1 MLVDRSSHHPTKE
14 TMSNTNQTFPALDHA
29 QLDKV
34 AGGAARVTARSS
46 GADAEIK
53 SLLTGVTDSIKGLAN
68 QKPSGM
74 DPMMMMMMMMMGGG
88 GGGAA
93 PAPAAPPPPP
103 PKPIVNIT
111 NSVSR

>member
-1 MLVDRSSHHPTKE
+1 
-14 TMSNTNQTFPALDHA
+14 MSNTNETFSALDRA
-29 QLDKV
+29 LLSKV

-46 GADAEIK
+46 GSDSEIK

-88 GGGAA
+88 GGGGGG
-93 PAPAAPPPPP
+93 APAAAAPPAPPA
-103 PKPIVNIT
+103 KPIVNIT

>member
-1 MLVDRSSHHPTKE
+1 
-14 TMSNTNQTFPALDHA
+14 MSNTTSFSALDRA
-29 QLDKV
+29 LLAGV

-53 SLLTGVTDSIKGLAN
+53 TMLTSVTDGIKSLAN

-74 DPMMMMMMMMMGGG
+74 DPTMMMMMMMMGGG
-88 GGGAA
+88 GGGGGSAA
-93 PAPAAPPPPP
+93 PVAAAPPPPP

>member
-1 MLVDRSSHHPTKE
+1 
-14 TMSNTNQTFPALDHA
+14 MSNPTTTFSALDRA
-29 QLDKV
+29 QLAGV

-53 SLLTGVTDSIKGLAN
+53 SMLTSVTDGIKSLAN

-74 DPMMMMMMMMMGGG
+74 DPTMMMMMMMMGGG
-88 GGGAA
+88 GGGGSAA
-93 PAPAAPPPPP
+93 PVAAAPPPPP

>member
-1 MLVDRSSHHPTKE
+1 MSTNNRMFSAIDR
-14 TMSNTNQTFPALDHA
+14 A

-53 SLLTGVTDSIKGLAN
+53 SLLTNVTDSIKTLAN

-74 DPMMMMMMMMMGGG
+74 DPTMMMMMMMMGGG

-93 PAPAAPPPPP
+93 PAAAAAPPPPP
-103 PKPIVNIT
+103 PKPVVNIT

>member
-1 MLVDRSSHHPTKE
+1 MTNTKHHFSAIDRALLVG
-14 TMSNTNQTFPALDHA
+14 
-29 QLDKV
+29 V

-46 GADAEIK
+46 GSDAEIK
-53 SLLTGVTDSIKGLAN
+53 TLLTGVTDSLKSLGAA
-68 QKPSGM
+68 KPSGGM

-88 GGGAA
+88 GGGGGAA
-93 PAPAAPPPPP
+93 PVAAAPPPPP